1 MKEVKKFYDTHGYYF
16 PIDAVENI
24 KADEAA
30 HKLINLSE
38 NLPKNI
44 KHLWNLQAHLLSNWI
59 MDKIPKGDFD
69 LEAIAA
75 HDLAS
80 APNAPSNYATS

>member
-1 MKEVKKFYDTHGYYF
+1 MILARGV
-16 PIDAVENI
+16 
-24 KADEAA
+24 DEY
-30 HKLINLSE
+30 
-38 NLPKNI
+38 KNF
-44 KHLWNLQAHLLSNWI
+44 K